1 VRPADQRTDVGRL
14 VPRVALHQGGRF
26 GADPLE
32 ELLGDAVLHQDPKR
46 AEAYLS
52 GVVELLDGQV
62 HREVEVGVVEDQQ
75 WRLATQL
82 E

>member
-1 VRPADQRTDVGRL
+1 
-14 VPRVALHQGGRF
+14 VAA

-62 HREVEVGVVEDQQ
+62 HREIEVRVVEDQ
-75 WRLATQL
+75 
-82 E
+82 